1 MRVVE
6 KSRQNNNIKKIKKD
20 RIMKLNLKD
29 RMIILNS
36 VLPQFDT
43 CSNMVLKISLDKKV
57 ALSAEEQKSVVVN
70 PVGSNVYE
78 YGFKDI
84 SAITDYK
91 DFYFT
96 DEELLYM
103 KQRIDFIDKNGM
115 FSADTMDSYMK
126 ILEALFENEEYQ
138 TKWEAHISPSQ
149 S

>member
-1 MRVVE
+1 ME
-6 KSRQNNNIKKIKKD
+6 
-20 RIMKLNLKD
+20 LNLKD
-29 RMIILNS
+29 RMIILNA

-43 CSNMVLKISLDKKV
+43 RSNMMLKISIDRKV

-70 PVGSNVYE
+70 PVGGNVYE

-84 SAITDYK
+84 SAITDCK
-91 DFYFT
+91 DFSFT
-96 DEELLYM
+96 EEELLYM

-126 ILEALFENEEYQ
+126 ILEAPFESEEYQ
-138 TKWEAHISPSQ
+138 TKWEAIISPSQ

>member
-1 MRVVE
+1 ME
-6 KSRQNNNIKKIKKD
+6 
-20 RIMKLNLKD
+20 LNLKD

-43 CSNMVLKISLDKKV
+43 RSNMMLKVSLDRKV
-57 ALSAEEQKSVVVN
+57 ALSAEEQKSIVVN

-84 SAITDYK
+84 AAITDCK
-91 DFYFT
+91 DFSFT

-126 ILEALFENEEYQ
+126 ILEAPFESEEYE
-138 TKWEAHISPSQ
+138 TKWKTLISPSQ